1 MDQLVSQLLPTQR
14 IGNDGFNWWVGQI
27 EGTAADETNNKGGY
41 RFKVRI
47 VGDHPGDPELVA
59 TEDLP
64 WASVMM
70 PVNVPFIPGNGGGGH
85 PQLEVGCWVVG
96 FYLDTEKQKPIIMG
110 SIGQTPGATKVY
122 VERTDSTPPFTTAIP
137 QVNVAVDGEPLQKKS
152 SGATPAGGGET
163 QAESG
168 TAGESKN
175 TATGGLSDGTKD
187 GDGNERVNTPARKT
201 VGENDED
208 WCQAIAEK
216 CTNQDLNQQMTIIL
230 GEFLAEVQK
239 NNGNIGSY
247 LVDQVSGGLNS
258 GVDIARKYVNKA
270 ISVVEHFI
278 AKIKGFVIDTLTD
291 AVDALI
297 KALIYPS
304 EEGNILTPVTQWFN
318 DLLKDLGCQMADL
331 GDRLAEWLTDV
342 LMSYV
347 EQIYKSIACQVDALV
362 NGIISKINELLEDI
376 LGSVLGPIQEI
387 LGAIAAPLNI
397 IGGAI
402 NYILDL
408 LGISCSGPNTECSR
422 YKELCTNGQ
431 EKADGDE
438 DFLDGLLKD
447 IDNLFPST
455 GADYTQYVC
464 DEAYKGN
471 TLDVTTVGFTGGVP
485 LPNETGARVG
495 IGVRRITYD
504 ISDIEVTEGETAEF
518 VVTRSGQ
525 TSIASSVRFKT
536 LTTKGTATEG
546 SDYLKQSGILG
557 FAPGE
562 TSKVISVQTLYSSEV
577 EEDEYFYVKLTRNSP
592 IQSRR
597 IGSFFVNNVAKCTII
612 ERDTQEEYDPF
623 SPGTVNPIDGIEET
637 FPEEVTTVDP
647 PTNAG
652 EGEVDQNTGSN
663 TPTYSV
669 FADKS
674 VVREGEF
681 VVYTVNTTNVADGT
695 LLYYTLTGNG
705 ITSDDIIGGA
715 TTGKFRINNNT
726 AKITVGINDDG
737 VVEEEETLRFTING
751 IGAATDV
758 LITTNINDDSSGE
771 GPDDLGDFDEGE
783 GETPENSFDD
793 EFRLPTVDP
802 GKIITDPGGGIIEI
816 PIDDPGDPWAEPPYI
831 FIGGEGKGA
840 AATPLLDQNGF
851 ITEIRIKSSGFGY
864 KLNTPQAADVRC
876 IIDTFTVIRPGIN
889 YSERPTILVD
899 GRSNVAEAII
909 NDDGFVIGART
920 LDRRITFDKFPK
932 IEIIGGG
939 GYGAKLLPS
948 LACLDTDGLT
958 TIGSTKIGTGR
969 YVDCP

>member
-1 MDQLVSQLLPTQR
+1 MDQLISNIIPTQR

-27 EGTAADETNNKGGY
+27 EGTAADEGNNKGGY

-47 VGDHPGDPELVA
+47 VGDHPGDPELVG
-59 TEDLP
+59 TDDLP
-64 WASVMM
+64 WATVMM

-85 PQLEVGCWVVG
+85 PQLEVGCWVIG

-137 QVNVAVDGEPLQKKS
+137 QINAAVDGEPLQKSS
-152 SGATPAGGGET
+152 SGTVSAGSTEPNSQSGQTGE
-163 QAESG
+163 A
-168 TAGESKN
+168 KN
-175 TATGGLSDGTKD
+175 TATGGMSDGTKD

-201 VGENDED
+201 SGEQDED
-208 WCQAIAEK
+208 WCQAVAEK

-230 GEFLAEVQK
+230 GEFLAEVQR

-270 ISVVEHFI
+270 IFVVEHFI
-278 AKIKGFVIDTLTD
+278 AKIKGFIIDTLTD

-347 EQIYKSIACQVDALV
+347 NQIYKSVACQVDALV
-362 NGIISKINELLEDI
+362 NGIISQINSLLEEI
-376 LGSVLGPIQEI
+376 LSSVLGPIQDI
-387 LGAIAAPLNI
+387 LGAIAEPLNI

-402 NYILDL
+402 NYVLDL

-422 YKELCTNGQ
+422 YKELCTNGE
-431 EKADGDE
+431 EKSDGDE
-438 DFLDGLLKD
+438 DFLDSLLGD
-447 IDNLFPST
+447 INNLFPST

-471 TLDVTTVGFTGGVP
+471 TLDITTVGFTGGVP
-485 LPNETGARVG
+485 LPNESGARVG
-495 IGVRRITYD
+495 AGVRRITYD
-504 ISDIEVTEGETAEF
+504 VSDVEVTEGETAEI

-525 TSIASSVRFKT
+525 TSIASSVKFRT
-536 LTTKGTATEG
+536 LTTKGTATAG
-546 SDYLKQSGILG
+546 SDYLANSGILG

-562 TSKVISVQTLYSSEV
+562 TSKVITVQTLFSETV
-577 EEDEYFYVKLTRNSP
+577 EEDEYFYVKLARNSP

-597 IGSFFVNNVAKCTII
+597 IGTFFINNIAKCTII
-612 ERDTQEEYDPF
+612 ERDTTEEYDPF
-623 SPGTVNPIDGIEET
+623 SPGTVNPINEIEET
-637 FPEEVTTVDP
+637 FPEDVTTVEP

-652 EGEVDQNTGSN
+652 DGSIDPNAEN

-669 FADKS
+669 SADKS

-681 VVYTVNTTNVADGT
+681 VVYTVNTRNVPDGT
-695 LLYYTLTGNG
+695 LRYYTLSGNG
-705 ITSDDIIGGA
+705 ITSEDIIGGA
-715 TTGKFRINNNT
+715 ITGKFYINNNI
-726 AKITVGINDDG
+726 ARITIGINDDG
-737 VVEEEETLRFTING
+737 VVEEDETLRFTING
-751 IGAATDV
+751 TGAATDV

-771 GPDDLGDFDEGE
+771 GPDDLGDFDESE

-802 GKIITDPGGGIIEI
+802 TKIITDPGGGIIDI
-816 PIDDPGDPWAEPPYI
+816 PIQDPGDPWAEPPYI

-840 AATPLLDQNGF
+840 SATPLLDQNGF

-864 KLNTPQAADVRC
+864 KLNTPSSADVRC

-889 YSERPTILVD
+889 YSEKPTILVN
-899 GRSNVAEAII
+899 GRSDVAEAII
-909 NDDGFVIGART
+909 NDAGFVIGART
-920 LDRRITFDKFPK
+920 LDRAATFDRYPK
-932 IEIIGGG
+932 VEIIGGG
-939 GYGAKLLPS
+939 GYGAKLIPS
-948 LACLDTDGLT
+948 LACLDTEALS